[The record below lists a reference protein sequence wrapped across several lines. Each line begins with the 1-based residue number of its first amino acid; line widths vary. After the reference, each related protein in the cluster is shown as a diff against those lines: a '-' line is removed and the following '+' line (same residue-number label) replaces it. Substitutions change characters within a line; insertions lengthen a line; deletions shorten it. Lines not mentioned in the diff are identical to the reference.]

1 MVPAERA
8 TCAKR
13 EVEMPDNRTLQATVM
28 AELRAV
34 PEIDAARIGVTA
46 HDGVV
51 TLSGIVSTMAEK
63 HAVERAVRRVRGVLA
78 IAQEIT
84 VHPPESHKQSDEEIA
99 ERALK
104 ILHWDV
110 HVPHDQIRL
119 KVEKGSVTLSGTVA
133 HPFQK
138 RAAVRDIRQL
148 SGVIDIIDDIGVI
161 PIARVAVDHALVRE
175 KIEVALRREA
185 EHTASHIAITVE
197 DGRVLLRGKVKTW
210 RDREI
215 AETAAWAT
223 PGVKAV
229 DDQLT
234 IGE

>member
-1 MVPAERA
+1 
-8 TCAKR
+8 
-13 EVEMPDNRTLQATVM
+13 MPDNRTLQAMVM
-28 AELRAV
+28 DELQSA
-34 PEIDAARIGVTA
+34 PEIDAARIGVSA

-51 TLSGIVSTMAEK
+51 TLSGIVPTMAEK

-78 IAQEIT
+78 IAQQIA
-84 VHPPESHKQSDEEIA
+84 VHPPEAHKQSDAEIA

-148 SGVIDIIDDIGVI
+148 SGVTDIIDDIGVI
-161 PIARVAVDHALVRE
+161 PIARSAADHAVVRE

-185 EHTASHIAITVE
+185 ESTASHIAITVE

-210 RDREI
+210 RDREV
-215 AETAAWAT
+215 AETATWSA

>member
-1 MVPAERA
+1 MRTTGA
-8 TCAKR
+8 TR
-13 EVEMPDNRTLQATVM
+13 ELEMPDNGVLQITVM
-28 AELRAV
+28 EVLRTV

-63 HAVERAVRRVRGVLA
+63 HAVERATRHVRGVLA
-78 IAQEIT
+78 IAQEIA

-133 HPFQK
+133 HSFQK
-138 RAAVRDIRQL
+138 RAAVRDVRQL
-148 SGVIDIIDDIGVI
+148 SGVTDILDDIGVI
-161 PIARVAVDHALVRE
+161 PIARAAADHAVVRE
-175 KIEVALRREA
+175 KIESALRREA
-185 EHTASHIAITVE
+185 ERTASRITITVE
-197 DGRVLLRGKVKTW
+197 EGRVLLRGKVMTW
-210 RDREI
+210 RDREV

-223 PGVKAV
+223 VGVKVV